1 MKQPNTPGPVGY
13 LLGVGVSFLVC
24 APLVLVWLNA
34 DSGAE
39 GWVAAALY
47 LPIALVEV
55 STYGLPVALA
65 GVVLV
70 HAACSLVP
78 WQWVHVVVA
87 GATGLALAWAWTDL
101 TDLTSL
107 GPPAHTISVLVGVS
121 AAIGRGA
128 VIPIV
133 RHRRAAVERDFR
145 PAA

>member
-1 MKQPNTPGPVGY
+1 MTRPNTPGLAGY

-34 DSGAE
+34 GSGPE

-78 WQWVHVVVA
+78 WQWVHVVVT
-87 GATGLALAWAWTDL
+87 GATPGEGYYGAY
-101 TDLTSL
+101 TSPTAGREPL
-107 GPPAHTISVLVGVS
+107 GADST
-121 AAIGRGA
+121 
-128 VIPIV
+128 
-133 RHRRAAVERDFR
+133 
-145 PAA
+145 